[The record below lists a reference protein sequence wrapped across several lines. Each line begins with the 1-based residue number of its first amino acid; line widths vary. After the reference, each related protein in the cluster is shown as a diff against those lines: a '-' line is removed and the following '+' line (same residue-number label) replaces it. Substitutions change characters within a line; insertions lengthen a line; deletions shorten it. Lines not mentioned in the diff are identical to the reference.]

1 MSLTKR
7 ILSCMLLLLLL
18 ALVLLNAWHGEQ
30 EKRQGKTDFSAV
42 FCEGKEI
49 METLADAEQVEEPE
63 NKKIAITF
71 DDGPHPVYTKQL
83 LDGLQERKVKAT
95 FFVTGEQ
102 AENYPELIERMDEEG
117 HLIGNHTYSHVQLRP
132 SNRDT
137 FKEELIRTSQV
148 IYDITGKETEYV
160 RPPYGAWDKTFETE
174 LNMFPVL
181 WTVDPLD
188 WNTDNETEIVNKVV
202 TETEEND
209 IILLHDCYL
218 SSVKA
223 ALRIIDIMQAK
234 GYEFVTVDELLLD

>member
-30 EKRQGKTDFSAV
+30 EKRQEKTDFSAV
-42 FCEGKEI
+42 FCKKEEI
-49 METLADAEQVEEPE
+49 RETLADAEQVEEPE

-83 LDGLQERKVKAT
+83 LDGLLERKVKAT

-137 FKEELIRTSQV
+137 FKEELIRTNQV
-148 IYDITGKETEYV
+148 IYDIKKDFTDTLEYCNPVSLEFCRGRNIAV
-160 RPPYGAWDKTFETE
+160 RA
-174 LNMFPVL
+174 MQS
-181 WTVDPLD
+181 
-188 WNTDNETEIVNKVV
+188 
-202 TETEEND
+202 
-209 IILLHDCYL
+209 ILRLFAPML
-218 SSVKA
+218 
-223 ALRIIDIMQAK
+223 
-234 GYEFVTVDELLLD
+234 